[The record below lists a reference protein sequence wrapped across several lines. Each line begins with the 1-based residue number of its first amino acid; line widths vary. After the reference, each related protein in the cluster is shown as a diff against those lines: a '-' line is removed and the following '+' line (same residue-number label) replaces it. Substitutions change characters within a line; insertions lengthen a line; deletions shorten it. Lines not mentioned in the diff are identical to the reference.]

1 MDRKDKIKLIN
12 QLEIGAIPIEMF
24 QPPRVTFKN
33 LETSYF
39 RRSRK
44 VSHDEDYLDV
54 VKTHSGINPYT
65 GKFYGEIIIYIVK

>member
-24 QPPRVTFKN
+24 QPPRITFKN

-39 RRSRK
+39 RRPRK

>member
-65 GKFYGEIIIYIVK
+65 GNFYGDIIIYIVK